1 MRDIAKEVY
10 NKMKIGAMAWLRPV
24 SARGDTIASFQ
35 TAHAAAQALEQEGL
49 INIMK
54 VERDGDGQISAIR
67 IQRLG

>member
-1 MRDIAKEVY
+1 
-10 NKMKIGAMAWLRPV
+10 MKIGAMAWLRPV